1 MQSFLRA
8 LNIVLSPVLTLYF
21 ASKFAS
27 VTVAGRS
34 AGDAIGGTAAGL
46 VVLAVELALT
56 QGPKY
61 SAWLRRWLEPR
72 AVFEGGWIQAVWEGQ
87 TGNVVAIVWLDYEH
101 ETDSFAV
108 TGHAYSVDGRPWA
121 KWTSTHMFIDTVR
134 LKATYRW
141 EGELVG
147 EKTPDPEK
155 TGLTD
160 LELRHP
166 PIFSLPMT
174 GEGRVSH
181 VGEGTRVKFRL
192 HRVTS
197 RMLTELDLPFT
208 FRQLQIDEHD
218 EEARLVEAF
227 LTQRARRA
235 PAQMAAG

>member
-1 MQSFLRA
+1 MA
-8 LNIVLSPVLTLYF
+8 PF

-27 VTVAGRS
+27 VIVAGRS
-34 AGDAIGGTAAGL
+34 VGDAIGGTAAGL

-108 TGHAYSVDGRPWA
+108 TGHAYSIDGRPWA

-147 EKTPDPEK
+147 VKTPDPEK

-160 LELRHP
+160 MELRHP

-227 LTQRARRA
+227 LVKRARLSAAQVA
-235 PAQMAAG
+235 P